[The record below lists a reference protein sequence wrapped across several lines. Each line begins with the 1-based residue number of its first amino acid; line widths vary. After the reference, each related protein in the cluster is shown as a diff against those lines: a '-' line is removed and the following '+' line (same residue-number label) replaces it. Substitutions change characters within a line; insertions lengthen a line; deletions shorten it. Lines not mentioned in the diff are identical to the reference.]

1 MASSLAL
8 CCMSRR
14 GPTFIL
20 RGSDV
25 QLTVAI
31 LFFITDSDFL
41 MDTTSTMMEVEK
53 GIIGAYGGTKIR
65 QILKKK
71 LSE

>member
-1 MASSLAL
+1 M
-8 CCMSRR
+8 
-14 GPTFIL
+14 
-20 RGSDV
+20 